1 MFITWTNDPFF
12 IDRTCTG
19 WATNRICVLF
29 STCFGLPRTLC
40 HVPPISNRRSS
51 PSTTT
56 VLQTQTARAV
66 APNHH
71 THCKSTVRLFH
82 SLRVQFSRRPPPTP
96 FHPSSLLFQR
106 FAFRSYRWLRPPSL
120 PSVPHEKFDQ
130 PPDCLYT
137 FRLMTPCPI
146 SAVNQA
152 QAIPCK
158 TTLLPCN
165 QRYRSPIRKTMEE
178 STVPGPIKRSNSAI
192 STRLLYIFCVC
203 HVGCSNGRPVRVR
216 YGTGEKRKGV
226 PVPKVD
232 PWIGGSCV
240 VD

>member
-12 IDRTCTG
+12 IGRTCTG

-51 PSTTT
+51 TTT

-71 THCKSTVRLFH
+71 HTHCKTPVRFFH

-130 PPDCLYT
+130 MPDCLYT
-137 FRLMTPCPI
+137 VRLMTPCPI

-152 QAIPCK
+152 QAIPS
-158 TTLLPCN
+158 TTQVLPCN
-165 QRYRSPIRKTMEE
+165 QRFYVAFQIGAPAVECGGWWLKYLGRVQFRW
-178 STVPGPIKRSNSAI
+178 G
-192 STRLLYIFCVC
+192 
-203 HVGCSNGRPVRVR
+203 GCPQAR
-216 YGTGEKRKGV
+216 
-226 PVPKVD
+226 
-232 PWIGGSCV
+232 
-240 VD
+240 